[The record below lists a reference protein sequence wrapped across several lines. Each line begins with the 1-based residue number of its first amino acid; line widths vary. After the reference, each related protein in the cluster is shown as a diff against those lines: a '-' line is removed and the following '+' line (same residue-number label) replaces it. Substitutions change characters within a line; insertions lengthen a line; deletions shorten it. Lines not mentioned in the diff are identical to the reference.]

1 MKRGQARKIFV
12 DISEKRTYHVMKN
25 LNSASGS
32 GCLRRYIDDN
42 LKEVDMTGFEGD
54 MKKEFILGEVF
65 SLTLGAA
72 TQRAK
77 FYKSNA
83 PENEKEKFRK
93 ALRKRLEELAKTYVS
108 KVSENDHVQNIQNL
122 SDEMS
127 NQFNKIFKNGGFRI
141 GLAQK
146 ALNLYLKYRWCMGD
160 IEMPPQCPVDS
171 IILSEARIPRDIKW
185 TQIKSISDYKQI
197 IKAIREKAKPKPLA
211 EWELE
216 VWNKKRGN

>member
-1 MKRGQARKIFV
+1 
-12 DISEKRTYHVMKN
+12 
-25 LNSASGS
+25 
-32 GCLRRYIDDN
+32 
-42 LKEVDMTGFEGD
+42 MTGFKGD
-54 MKKEFILGEVF
+54 IKKEFILGEVF

-77 FYKSNA
+77 LYESNA
-83 PENEKEKFRK
+83 PENEKKKFRK

-108 KVSENDHVQNIQNL
+108 KVSENGHVQNIQDL

-127 NQFNKIFKNGGFRI
+127 EQFGEIFKNGGFRI

-160 IEMPPQCPVDS
+160 IKMPPHCPVDS
-171 IILSEARIPRDIKW
+171 IILSEAGIQNVKW

-197 IKAIREKAKPKPLA
+197 IKEIRKKAKLKPLA